1 MRRFALI
8 AAAVTACL
16 TALPATAQDAPAG
29 MTLVWKS
36 WGNRLVEWTLPRGG
50 EGRYINREGET
61 VVFPVTTDQFDRFR
75 ALFAPYEG
83 VPFRC
88 ERVITDGA
96 YGSVIW
102 SRPGQADES
111 LNFDAGCTSGDATD
125 VFQRLEQAE
134 AMLNGFK
141 DAR

>member
-1 MRRFALI
+1 MRRLAPI
-8 AAAVTACL
+8 AAALMACL
-16 TALPATAQDAPAG
+16 TAPPAAAQSPES

-50 EGRYINREGET
+50 EGRYIDRAGET
-61 VVFPVTTDQFDRFR
+61 TVFPVTADQFDRFR

-83 VPFRC
+83 VAFHC

-96 YGSVIW
+96 YGSVVW
-102 SRPGQADES
+102 SRRGVADQS
-111 LNFDAGCTSGDATD
+111 LSFDNGCTSGDAD
-125 VFQRLEQAE
+125 DLFRRLEQAE
-134 AMLNGFK
+134 DLLTGLR

>member
-8 AAAVTACL
+8 AAAVATCL
-16 TALPATAQDAPAG
+16 IALPASAQDAPAS
-29 MTLVWKS
+29 MTLIWKS
-36 WGNRLVEWTLPRGG
+36 WGNRLTEWTIPRGG

-61 VVFPVTTDQFDRFR
+61 VAFPVSVEQFDRFR

-83 VPFRC
+83 VAFRC

-102 SRPGQADES
+102 SRPGQADQS
-111 LNFDAGCTSGDATD
+111 LNFDAGCTSGDAND

-134 AMLNGFK
+134 TLLAGLR